1 LDRQEVAGKAAEG
14 DGHAG
19 ESAVLTTSP

>member
-14 DGHAG
+14 DGHWDTAP
-19 ESAVLTTSP
+19 LTTSP